1 MRELRVRVCV
11 CVVCCVFV
19 FVFVFCVCVFAFLLF
34 AGGVG
39 HVVTSAHVSTSGG
52 RRCQRVSVSVS
63 VSASQFNSASKT
75 VSLGNQFTCRC

>member
-1 MRELRVRVCV
+1 MCVCCVLCVCV
-11 CVVCCVFV
+11 CVCVFV

-34 AGGVG
+34 AGGWAGGVG

-63 VSASQFNSASKT
+63 VSASQFSQQNRVPRKPIYM
-75 VSLGNQFTCRC
+75 